1 MSRYLMNLRQTG
13 QGSGETD
20 STEAIVAKQ
29 ESIVFGIAGPCDD
42 LESDDWDPMSIMS
55 YNVEDSSSVQAQ
67 EIVEISRVSATG
79 YFVWTQS

>member
-13 QGSGETD
+13 QDSGETD

-29 ESIVFGIAGPCDD
+29 DSIVFGIAGPCDD
-42 LESDDWDPMSIMS
+42 LESDDWDTMS
-55 YNVEDSSSVQAQ
+55 YNVEDSSSMQAQ
-67 EIVEISRVSATG
+67 QIMEISRVSATE

>member
-29 ESIVFGIAGPCDD
+29 ESIVFGIAGSGVFAGLVSFPWRAVVRAQHNERAEEPRERR
-42 LESDDWDPMSIMS
+42 ESGDRCC
-55 YNVEDSSSVQAQ
+55 SS
-67 EIVEISRVSATG
+67 
-79 YFVWTQS
+79 

>member
-42 LESDDWDPMSIMS
+42 LESDDWDPMS

-67 EIVEISRVSATG
+67 EIMEISRVSATG